1 MSNNISLRLLK
12 DDESDYKLL
21 YKWYHNP
28 KVYNYFEQRIPTYQE
43 IIEKYSKRT
52 TLDSITPVYIIE
64 YNNIPVG
71 IIQYTKLTNVA
82 KKTYKITKDGYE
94 IDIFIGKEGY
104 YHKGIGSNAIK
115 QLIIK
120 LKEDNIIFVMVPELD
135 NINAIKCYKKIG
147 FKQINTIK
155 EPDTIGIIKDKI
167 VMIYVK

>member
-1 MSNNISLRLLK
+1 MSIKLRPLK
-12 DDESDYKLL
+12 DKKEDYELL

-28 KVYNYFEQRIPTYQE
+28 KVYKYFEQRIPTYQE

-52 TLDSITPVYIIE
+52 TIDSITPVYIIE
-64 YNNIPVG
+64 YDNIPVG
-71 IIQYTKLTNVA
+71 IIQYTKLTNDI
-82 KKTYKITKDGYE
+82 KQTYKITKEGYE
-94 IDIFIGKEGY
+94 IDIFIGEEGY

-135 NINAIKCYKKIG
+135 NINAIKCYKKVG

-155 EPDTIGIIKDKI
+155 EPDTIGIIKNKI
-167 VMIYVK
+167 VMIYDKW